1 MVAHNCNTSRLTEV
15 RQEDL
20 KFRENLYYTVKP
32 FLMNST
38 NNICLSSHFLSVLL
52 LSLKT
57 FPIIR
62 ACRECHCSY
71 SIGCWQTTKLLPLWV
86 KKSVKRIR
94 VCGGWVLICLTTIC
108 SRTGWRNL
116 GDHLKGPSG
125 NKETGCASTNKFSSL
140 SSHLTHQR
148 GLSYLSDIDKLHKLL
163 SVICITINTGHR
175 PWCVMRNPN
184 VYTLPPQLSLA
195 SQ

>member
-38 NNICLSSHFLSVLL
+38 NNICLSSYFLSVLL

-71 SIGCWQTTKLLPLWV
+71 SIGC
-86 KKSVKRIR
+86 
-94 VCGGWVLICLTTIC
+94 
-108 SRTGWRNL
+108 
-116 GDHLKGPSG
+116 
-125 NKETGCASTNKFSSL
+125 
-140 SSHLTHQR
+140 
-148 GLSYLSDIDKLHKLL
+148 
-163 SVICITINTGHR
+163 
-175 PWCVMRNPN
+175 
-184 VYTLPPQLSLA
+184 
-195 SQ
+195 